1 MIIQCENCNKKFEIQ
16 DNLIPD
22 DGRLLECGSCDHQW
36 HYTPITKIELTDEV
50 PIKDEPTNE
59 VPIKDEP
66 ADEVQIKDEPT
77 EQLIVKKTKKKSK
90 IIEKIYESDSDNEN
104 DTDNE
109 IEQTNENIKTK
120 EKNISFINF
129 LLVGIISFV
138 AIVILFDTFEN
149 QIAYVIPNVGL
160 YINGLHEI
168 LRDIFLFIAD
178 LSK

>member
-1 MIIQCENCNKKFEIQ
+1 MIIQCENCNKRFEIQ

-22 DGRLLECGSCDHQW
+22 EGRLLECGSCAHQW
-36 HYTPITKIELTDEV
+36 HYTPITKLELT
-50 PIKDEPTNE
+50 
-59 VPIKDEP
+59 
-66 ADEVQIKDEPT
+66 DEVQIKDEPT

-90 IIEKIYESDSDNEN
+90 IIKKIYEN
-104 DTDNE
+104 DADNE
-109 IEQTNENIKTK
+109 IDQTNENITTK

-138 AIVILFDTFEN
+138 AIVILVDTFKN
-149 QIAYVIPNVGL
+149 QIAYVIPNISL
-160 YINGLHEI
+160 YINELHEI

>member
-22 DGRLLECGSCDHQW
+22 DGRLLECGSCAHQW
-36 HYTPITKIELTDEV
+36 HYTPITKLELTDEV
-50 PIKDEPTNE
+50 PIKDEPTDK

-66 ADEVQIKDEPT
+66 ADEVPIKDEPA
-77 EQLIVKKTKKKSK
+77 EELIIKKVKKKSK
-90 IIEKIYESDSDNEN
+90 IIKKIYENDSDNEI
-104 DTDNE
+104 D
-109 IEQTNENIKTK
+109 QTNENIKTK

-138 AIVILFDTFEN
+138 AIVILVDTFKN

-160 YINGLHEI
+160 YINELHEI

>member
-22 DGRLLECGSCDHQW
+22 GGRLLECGSCAHQW
-36 HYTPITKIELTDEV
+36 HYTPITKLELTDEV
-50 PIKDEPTNE
+50 PIKDEPTDK

-66 ADEVQIKDEPT
+66 ADKVPIKDEPA
-77 EQLIVKKTKKKSK
+77 EELIIKKVKKKSK
-90 IIEKIYESDSDNEN
+90 IIKKIYEN
-104 DTDNE
+104 DTDNK
-109 IEQTNENIKTK
+109 IDQTNENVTTK

-138 AIVILFDTFEN
+138 AIVILVDTFKN
-149 QIAYVIPNVGL
+149 QISHVIPNINL
-160 YINGLHEI
+160 YINELHEI

>member
-22 DGRLLECGSCDHQW
+22 DGRLLECGSCAHQW
-36 HYTPITKIELTDEV
+36 HYTPITKLELTDEV
-50 PIKDEPTNE
+50 PIKDEPTDK

-66 ADEVQIKDEPT
+66 ADEVQIKDEPA
-77 EQLIVKKTKKKSK
+77 EELIIKKVKKKSK
-90 IIEKIYESDSDNEN
+90 IIKKIYENASDNEI
-104 DTDNE
+104 D
-109 IEQTNENIKTK
+109 QTNENIKTK

-138 AIVILFDTFEN
+138 AIVILVDTFKN
-149 QIAYVIPNVGL
+149 QIAYVIPNIGL
-160 YINGLHEI
+160 YINELHEI

>member
-22 DGRLLECGSCDHQW
+22 DGRLLECGSCAHQW
-36 HYTPITKIELTDEV
+36 HYTPITKLELTDEV
-50 PIKDEPTNE
+50 PIKDEPTDE

-66 ADEVQIKDEPT
+66 ADEVPIKDEPA
-77 EQLIVKKTKKKSK
+77 EELIIKKVKKKSK
-90 IIEKIYESDSDNEN
+90 IIKKIYENDSDNEI
-104 DTDNE
+104 D
-109 IEQTNENIKTK
+109 QTNENITTK

-138 AIVILFDTFEN
+138 AIVILVDTFKN
-149 QIAYVIPNVGL
+149 QIAYVIPNISL
-160 YINGLHEI
+160 YINELHEI

>member
-22 DGRLLECGSCDHQW
+22 KGRLLECGSCAHQW
-36 HYTPITKIELTDEV
+36 HYTPITKLELT
-50 PIKDEPTNE
+50 
-59 VPIKDEP
+59 
-66 ADEVQIKDEPT
+66 DEVQIKDEPT

-90 IIEKIYESDSDNEN
+90 IIKKIYEN
-104 DTDNE
+104 DADDE
-109 IEQTNENIKTK
+109 IDQTNEIITTK

-138 AIVILFDTFEN
+138 AIVILVDTFKN
-149 QIAYVIPNVGL
+149 QIAYVIPNINL
-160 YINGLHEI
+160 YINELHEI

>member
-22 DGRLLECGSCDHQW
+22 DGRLLECGSCAHQW
-36 HYTPITKIELTDEV
+36 HYTPITKLELTDEV
-50 PIKDEPTNE
+50 PIKDEPADE

-66 ADEVQIKDEPT
+66 AEELIIKK
-77 EQLIVKKTKKKSK
+77 VKKKSK
-90 IIEKIYESDSDNEN
+90 IIKKIYENDSDNEI
-104 DTDNE
+104 D
-109 IEQTNENIKTK
+109 QTNENIKTK

-138 AIVILFDTFEN
+138 AIVILVDTFKN
-149 QIAYVIPNVGL
+149 QIAYLIPNINL
-160 YINGLHEI
+160 YINELHEI

>member
-22 DGRLLECGSCDHQW
+22 KGRLLECGSCAHQW
-36 HYTPITKIELTDEV
+36 HYTPITKLELT
-50 PIKDEPTNE
+50 
-59 VPIKDEP
+59 
-66 ADEVQIKDEPT
+66 DEVQIKDEQT

-90 IIEKIYESDSDNEN
+90 IIKKIYEN
-104 DTDNE
+104 DADNE
-109 IEQTNENIKTK
+109 IEQTNKNITTK

-138 AIVILFDTFEN
+138 AIVILVDTFKN
-149 QIAYVIPNVGL
+149 QIAYVIPNINL
-160 YINGLHEI
+160 YINDLHEI

>member
-22 DGRLLECGSCDHQW
+22 DGRLLECGSCAHQW
-36 HYTPITKIELTDEV
+36 HYTPITKLELTDEV
-50 PIKDEPTNE
+50 PIKDEPTDK

-66 ADEVQIKDEPT
+66 AEELIIKK
-77 EQLIVKKTKKKSK
+77 VKKKSK
-90 IIEKIYESDSDNEN
+90 IIKKIYENDSDNEI
-104 DTDNE
+104 D
-109 IEQTNENIKTK
+109 QTNENIKTK

-138 AIVILFDTFEN
+138 AIVILFDTFKN
-149 QIAYVIPNVGL
+149 QIAYVIPNISL
-160 YINGLHEI
+160 YINELHEI

>member
-22 DGRLLECGSCDHQW
+22 DGRLLECGSCAHQW
-36 HYTPITKIELTDEV
+36 HYTPITKLELTDEV
-50 PIKDEPTNE
+50 PIKDEPTDK

-66 ADEVQIKDEPT
+66 ADQVPIKDEPA
-77 EQLIVKKTKKKSK
+77 EELIIKKVKKKSK
-90 IIEKIYESDSDNEN
+90 IIKKIYKNDSDNQV
-104 DTDNE
+104 
-109 IEQTNENIKTK
+109 EQTNKNFTTK

-138 AIVILFDTFEN
+138 AIVILFDTFKN
-149 QIAYVIPNVGL
+149 QIAYVIPNISL
-160 YINGLHEI
+160 YINELHEI

>member
-16 DNLIPD
+16 DSLIPD
-22 DGRLLECGSCDHQW
+22 EGRLLECGSCAHQW
-36 HYTPITKIELTDEV
+36 HYRPITKLELT
-50 PIKDEPTNE
+50 
-59 VPIKDEP
+59 
-66 ADEVQIKDEPT
+66 DEVQIKDEPT

-90 IIEKIYESDSDNEN
+90 IIKKIYENDSDNEI
-104 DTDNE
+104 D
-109 IEQTNENIKTK
+109 QTNENITTK

-138 AIVILFDTFEN
+138 AIVILVDTFKN
-149 QIAYVIPNVGL
+149 QIAYVIPNIGL
-160 YINGLHEI
+160 YINELNEI

>member
-16 DNLIPD
+16 DKLIPD
-22 DGRLLECGSCDHQW
+22 DGRLLECGSCAHQW
-36 HYTPITKIELTDEV
+36 HYTPITKLELTDEV
-50 PIKDEPTNE
+50 QIKADE
-59 VPIKDEP
+59 VQIKT
-66 ADEVQIKDEPT
+66 DEVQIKDEPA

-90 IIEKIYESDSDNEN
+90 IKKKVYQSDA
-104 DTDNE
+104 DNE
-109 IEQTNENIKTK
+109 IDQTNENITTK

-138 AIVILFDTFEN
+138 AIVILVDTFKN
-149 QIAYVIPNVGL
+149 QIAYVIPNISL
-160 YINGLHEI
+160 YINELHEI

>member
-22 DGRLLECGSCDHQW
+22 DGRLLECGSCAHQW
-36 HYTPITKIELTDEV
+36 HYTPITKLELTDEV
-50 PIKDEPTNE
+50 PIKDEPTDQ

-66 ADEVQIKDEPT
+66 ADQVPIKDEPA
-77 EQLIVKKTKKKSK
+77 EELIIKKVKKKSK
-90 IIEKIYESDSDNEN
+90 IVKKIYENDSDNEI
-104 DTDNE
+104 D
-109 IEQTNENIKTK
+109 QTNENIKTK

-138 AIVILFDTFEN
+138 AIVILFDTFKN

-160 YINGLHEI
+160 YINELHEI

>member
-22 DGRLLECGSCDHQW
+22 DGRLLECGSCAHQW
-36 HYTPITKIELTDEV
+36 HYTPITKLELTDEAQT
-50 PIKDEPTNE
+50 KTNE
-59 VPIKDEP
+59 VQIKTG
-66 ADEVQIKDEPT
+66 EVQIKDEPA
-77 EQLIVKKTKKKSK
+77 EQLIAKKTKKKSK
-90 IIEKIYESDSDNEN
+90 IKKKVYQSDN
-104 DTDNE
+104 DNE
-109 IEQTNENIKTK
+109 IDQTNENITTK

-138 AIVILFDTFEN
+138 AIVILVDTFKN
-149 QIAYVIPNVGL
+149 QIAYVIPNISL
-160 YINGLHEI
+160 YINELHEI

>member
-22 DGRLLECGSCDHQW
+22 DGRLLECGSCAHQW
-36 HYTPITKIELTDEV
+36 HYTPITKLELTDEV
-50 PIKDEPTNE
+50 PIKDEPTDK

-66 ADEVQIKDEPT
+66 ADQVPIKDEPA
-77 EQLIVKKTKKKSK
+77 EELIIKKVKKKSK
-90 IIEKIYESDSDNEN
+90 IIKKIYENDSDNEI
-104 DTDNE
+104 D
-109 IEQTNENIKTK
+109 QTNENIKIK

-138 AIVILFDTFEN
+138 AIVILVDTFKN

-160 YINGLHEI
+160 YINELHEI

>member
-22 DGRLLECGSCDHQW
+22 DGRLLECGSCAHQW
-36 HYTPITKIELTDEV
+36 HYTPITKLELTDEV
-50 PIKDEPTNE
+50 PIKDEPTDK

-66 ADEVQIKDEPT
+66 AEELIIKK
-77 EQLIVKKTKKKSK
+77 VKKKSK
-90 IIEKIYESDSDNEN
+90 IIKKIYENDSDNEI
-104 DTDNE
+104 D
-109 IEQTNENIKTK
+109 QTNENIKTK

-129 LLVGIISFV
+129 LLIGIISFV
-138 AIVILFDTFEN
+138 AIVILFDTFKN
-149 QIAYVIPNVGL
+149 QIAYVIPNISL
-160 YINGLHEI
+160 YINELHEI

>member
-22 DGRLLECGSCDHQW
+22 DGRLLECGSCAHQW
-36 HYTPITKIELTDEV
+36 HYTPITKLELTDEDQ
-50 PIKDEPTNE
+50 IKT
-59 VPIKDEP
+59 
-66 ADEVQIKDEPT
+66 DEVQIKDEPA

-90 IIEKIYESDSDNEN
+90 IIEKIDESDADK
-104 DTDNE
+104 E
-109 IEQTNENIKTK
+109 IDQTNENITTK

-138 AIVILFDTFEN
+138 AIVILVDTFKN
-149 QIAYVIPNVGL
+149 QIAYVIPNISL
-160 YINGLHEI
+160 YINELHEI

>member
-1 MIIQCENCNKKFEIQ
+1 MIIQCENCNKRFEIQ

-22 DGRLLECGSCDHQW
+22 EGRLLECGSCAHQW
-36 HYTPITKIELTDEV
+36 QYTPITKLELTD
-50 PIKDEPTNE
+50 D
-59 VPIKDEP
+59 
-66 ADEVQIKDEPT
+66 VQIKDKPT
-77 EQLIVKKTKKKSK
+77 KQLIAKKKTKKISK
-90 IIEKIYESDSDNEN
+90 IKKKFYEN

-109 IEQTNENIKTK
+109 IDQTDENITTK

-138 AIVILFDTFEN
+138 AIVILVDTFKN
-149 QIAYVIPNVGL
+149 QIAYVIPNISL
-160 YINGLHEI
+160 YINDLHEI

>member
-22 DGRLLECGSCDHQW
+22 KGRLLECGSCAHQW
-36 HYTPITKIELTDEV
+36 HYTPISKLELTDEV
-50 PIKDEPTNE
+50 PIKDEPSEE
-59 VPIKDEP
+59 VPINDEPTEETLIKDEP
-66 ADEVQIKDEPT
+66 PKE
-77 EQLIVKKTKKKSK
+77 LITKKTQKKSK
-90 IIEKIYESDSDNEN
+90 IIKKIYEN
-104 DTDNE
+104 DTDNK
-109 IEQTNENIKTK
+109 IDQTNENVTTK

-138 AIVILFDTFEN
+138 AIVILVDTFKN
-149 QIAYVIPNVGL
+149 QISHVIPNINL
-160 YINGLHEI
+160 YINELHEI